1 MCSKKMKI
9 RARPFRSLGKF
20 NALHYGNAKVVKTWL
35 SSLDSRQLFFGD
47 DSVGT
52 QFVDRLFCH
61 ALSSLQSILEPLP
74 STLVLIQGQ
83 VQSPLPPQHTY
94 VFLNGEPTTAVDT
107 HIIFP
112 ERFQKCRDLLLFLE
126 LPWLT
131 QQTLNSVVLDCVQQQ
146 TALVVR
152 GTNLELLRVGDNFS
166 A

>member
-1 MCSKKMKI
+1 MKI
-9 RARPFRSLGKF
+9 RARPFRSLGKK
-20 NALHYGNAKVVKTWL
+20 NALHYGNSKVVKTWL

-61 ALSSLQSILEPLP
+61 TLGSLQSILEPLP
-74 STLVLIQGQ
+74 STLVLIQGTTDSSQ
-83 VQSPLPPQHTY
+83 HTLPPQHTY
-94 VFLNGEPTTAVDT
+94 IFLNCDPATAVDT

-131 QQTLNSVVLDCVQQQ
+131 EKTLNSVVLDCVQQQ

-152 GTNLELLRVGDNFS
+152 GKNLELLRVGDNFS